1 MCLVVCPFLGFHIFY
16 VLVVCVCVYIYTIY
30 IYTYVCVQACISVCA
45 HVSVLSFSLSS
56 LSMYSLVT
64 TRIVCTNLKHSHRIE
79 NTELYTAQLQNPKNA
94 ALDPKS

>member
-1 MCLVVCPFLGFHIFY
+1 MFL
-16 VLVVCVCVYIYTIY
+16 LCVYVYIYIPYIY
-30 IYTYVCVQACISVCA
+30 IYICVCVQACISVCA